1 MTNKVRICVYFV
13 FAVCCQEAPA
23 IRICITIGG
32 RNYMVLPSLF
42 EDQGSE
48 QYQQRDLFATDFSVD
63 LGVGFVCDT
72 FDSVTYLSIVQEH
85 CLRFVQGGQQIVCV
99 LSGLFFIPMAT
110 ARL

>member
-1 MTNKVRICVYFV
+1 MYIVV

-23 IRICITIGG
+23 IRICIPIGG
-32 RNYMVLPSLF
+32 RNYSVIPSLN

-48 QYQQRDLFATDFSVD
+48 QYQQRDLFAIDFSVD
-63 LGVGFVCDT
+63 LSVGFVCDT
-72 FDSVTYLSIVQEH
+72 VDSVTYLISIVQEH

>member
-1 MTNKVRICVYFV
+1 
-13 FAVCCQEAPA
+13 
-23 IRICITIGG
+23 
-32 RNYMVLPSLF
+32 MVLPSLF